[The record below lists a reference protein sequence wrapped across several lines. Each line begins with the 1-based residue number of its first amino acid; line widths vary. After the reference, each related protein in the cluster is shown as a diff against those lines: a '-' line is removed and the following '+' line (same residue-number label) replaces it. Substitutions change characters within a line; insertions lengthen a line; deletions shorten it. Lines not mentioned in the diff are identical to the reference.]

1 MIEALLQGALVVRE
15 TGSTAPKAQLLAHIV
30 VSIQALL
37 TIITRYAYFDSD
49 FITNLYTILL
59 LGFGS
64 NSDDETR
71 TFVSRAQGL
80 FDAEVTVPIVS
91 EVVKV
96 RATESCSP
104 HSNLYFIVSR
114 CLNCSGNL
122 GSCQLL
128 SRWMLATWQTLIFGL
143 ADILV

>member
-1 MIEALLQGALVVRE
+1 MIEALLQGALVMRE
-15 TGSTAPKAQLLAHIV
+15 TSGTAPKAQLLAHIV

-37 TIITRYAYFDSD
+37 TIIARYAYFDSD

-80 FDAEVTVPIVS
+80 SDADVTVPIVS
-91 EVVKV
+91 EIVKV
-96 RATESCSP
+96 GATESCSP
-104 HSNLYFIVSR
+104 HGNLHFIV
-114 CLNCSGNL
+114 
-122 GSCQLL
+122 
-128 SRWMLATWQTLIFGL
+128 
-143 ADILV
+143 